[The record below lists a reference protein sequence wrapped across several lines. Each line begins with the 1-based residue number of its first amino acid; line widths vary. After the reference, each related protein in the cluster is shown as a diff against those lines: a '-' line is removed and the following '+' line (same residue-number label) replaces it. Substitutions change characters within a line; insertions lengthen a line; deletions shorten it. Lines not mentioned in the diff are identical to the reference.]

1 MWHAGDWVATL
12 ESIGIKCNP
21 SCSSSD
27 KRTVAELV
35 KNIRA
40 RYGNLAMVGHKDI
53 VSTGCPGRYYPPS
66 EVLAPYLGGTTPAP
80 VQASSTPSGPST
92 NIQALA
98 EAVIIHGEF
107 GNGEERIKDLVRS
120 IIRYKDE

>member
-1 MWHAGDWVATL
+1 
-12 ESIGIKCNP
+12 
-21 SCSSSD
+21 
-27 KRTVAELV
+27 
-35 KNIRA
+35 
-40 RYGNLAMVGHKDI
+40 MVGHKDI

-107 GNGEERIKDLVRS
+107 GNGEERNQRLGALYHKVQRRVNEKLS
-120 IIRYKDE
+120 